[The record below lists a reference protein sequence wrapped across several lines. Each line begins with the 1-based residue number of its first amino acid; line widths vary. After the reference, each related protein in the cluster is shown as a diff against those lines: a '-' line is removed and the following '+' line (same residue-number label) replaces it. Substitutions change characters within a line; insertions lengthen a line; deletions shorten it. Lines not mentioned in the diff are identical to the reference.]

1 MPYRL
6 VARYKNNIISPMVYP
21 TVISTVA
28 KQFNNAYVLVEIND
42 IGGQVADVLHQDL
55 EYDNILMCT
64 HMGRK
69 GQTVTSGFGAGGKGT
84 THMGVRT
91 SAVVKKLGCSVLKS
105 LIEEDKLI
113 VEDIDTVNELTTFIA
128 KKQSYEADDG
138 YNDDLV
144 MSLVLFAWLTRQDYF
159 KTSAEVDVRTE
170 IYEDEIEKLQENMA
184 PFGFIS
190 DGSDEKGEWD
200 GEDRWFPFQ

>member
-1 MPYRL
+1 MPYKV
-6 VARYKNNIISPMVYP
+6 VARYRNNIVSPMVYP

-55 EYDNILMCT
+55 EYDNILMCS

-69 GQTVTSGFGAGGKGT
+69 GQVVSAGFGGKGT

-113 VEDIDTVNELTTFIA
+113 IEDIDTVNELTTFVA
-128 KKQSYEADDG
+128 KRNSYEADDN

-144 MSLVLFAWLTRQDYF
+144 MCLVLFAWLTRQDYF
-159 KTSAEVDVRTE
+159 KTITDTDVRTE
-170 IYEDEIEKLQENMA
+170 IYEEEIEKLEENMA
-184 PFGFIS
+184 PFGFIH
-190 DGSDEKGEWD
+190 DDDDDNGEWD
-200 GEDRWFPFQ
+200 GEDRWFAF